1 MPMKKFVCIL
11 LLLSLTACSNN
22 SASKNPHKLLL
33 SIKNYNCEL
42 KISYFSNKNSN
53 EYIAHQTYSSEGI
66 YSMEFLDNENL
77 KIDYKD
83 SNLNIGSKIANL
95 PIELKEYLEINKN
108 PLFLSYFINTYFNL
122 ENSDNVKSTEN
133 SIELILPNNNVYLYS
148 AKLQFENNKPY
159 SLTYF
164 DKNGNIKV
172 NIIYSEFTSI
182 A

>member
-1 MPMKKFVCIL
+1 MKKIVCIL
-11 LLLSLTACSNN
+11 IILSLTACSNN
-22 SASKNPHKLLL
+22 ITPKSPHELLL
-33 SIKNYNCEL
+33 AIKNYNCEL

-53 EYIAHQTYSSEGI
+53 EYIAHQAYSSEGI

-77 KIDYKD
+77 KINYKD
-83 SNLNIGSKIANL
+83 SNLNIDSKVVNIPL
-95 PIELKEYLEINKN
+95 ELKEYLEINKN

-122 ENSDNVKSTEN
+122 ENSDNVKSTED
-133 SIELILPNNNVYLYS
+133 SIELILPYSNAYLYS

-164 DKNGNIKV
+164 DKNGNMKV
-172 NIIYSEFTSI
+172 NIIYNEFTSI